1 VHFVHGQSR
10 RHHTRTKEHQAALK
24 EFKKKKAEEAEH
36 DKRTEAT
43 SVVPEVPK
51 TAARPKEKVPQYK
64 MSTCKT
70 QQSFQVEIEP
80 VEPASDVTAKAVEHV
95 VAKQV

>member
-1 VHFVHGQSR
+1 MF
-10 RHHTRTKEHQAALK
+10 T
-24 EFKKKKAEEAEH
+24 
-36 DKRTEAT
+36 
-43 SVVPEVPK
+43 
-51 TAARPKEKVPQYK
+51 Y
-64 MSTCKT
+64 KT